1 MRRMWGVRV
10 RRRVIA
16 QASFVCPRCGV
27 DRMGSEVE
35 PQRWFMIGRAPII
48 PLATLP
54 REVVCGT
61 CDHRCDP
68 GVLEIPTADQL
79 TEYLTLAMRS
89 SIAFVVRSGRTSA
102 LDFSIGEPVGRAAVA
117 VMTAGGHEYDVTQ
130 LRHDVAHID
139 DDQTRANL
147 RRLSAELTPH
157 GKQCYLN
164 RMAAIALADGE
175 MSARERMALIDLGV
189 ALGMSA
195 PHINGVLAVA
205 ALQPEAA

>member
-1 MRRMWGVRV
+1 MRGMWGVKV
-10 RRRVIA
+10 RRRVVT

-27 DRMGSEVE
+27 DRTGTEVE
-35 PQRWFMIGRAPII
+35 PQRWFTIGRAPII

-54 REVVCGT
+54 REVVCAT
-61 CDHRCDP
+61 CDHRSDP
-68 GVLEIPTADQL
+68 GVLDIPTSDQL
-79 TEYLTLAMRS
+79 TEYLTMATRS

-102 LDFSIGEPVGRAAVA
+102 LDFSIGEPVGLAAVA
-117 VMTAGGHEYDVTQ
+117 AMTAGGHEYDLTQ
-130 LRHDVAHID
+130 LRHDVANID
-139 DDQTRANL
+139 DDQARASL
-147 RRLSAELTPH
+147 RRLSAELTPY
-157 GKQCYLN
+157 GKQGYLH

-175 MSARERMALIDLGV
+175 MSNREQMALIDLGV